1 MSLHDSRA
9 TPKPS
14 SSTPAISST
23 PNTSIN
29 QKPGYVPVT
38 VLTNSDPSASATT
51 FRYPAHYF
59 FPPFYTLQPNLTT
72 RNSQFLSWSYLLLS
86 YCAGHRLFRITPS
99 HPLFTN
105 VTLNRRL
112 AAEDAKEVLKWMAE
126 RGRVEWVENGTT
138 KRRDGKETRE
148 EAWVW
153 WKTGEEWAVL
163 VAQWVERTGQK
174 NTVLTFY
181 ELLEGDATADSEWRG
196 MPAELLQKALGVLVK
211 RGKVSI
217 FGEGDGL
224 GVKFY

>member
-1 MSLHDSRA
+1 
-9 TPKPS
+9 
-14 SSTPAISST
+14 
-23 PNTSIN
+23 
-29 QKPGYVPVT
+29 
-38 VLTNSDPSASATT
+38 
-51 FRYPAHYF
+51 
-59 FPPFYTLQPNLTT
+59 
-72 RNSQFLSWSYLLLS
+72 
-86 YCAGHRLFRITPS
+86 
-99 HPLFTN
+99 
-105 VTLNRRL
+105 
-112 AAEDAKEVLKWMAE
+112 MAE
-126 RGRVEWVENGTT
+126 RGRVEWVDNSTT

-153 WKTGEEWAVL
+153 WKTGEEWAMS

-181 ELLEGDATADSEWRG
+181 ELLEGDATADAEWRG